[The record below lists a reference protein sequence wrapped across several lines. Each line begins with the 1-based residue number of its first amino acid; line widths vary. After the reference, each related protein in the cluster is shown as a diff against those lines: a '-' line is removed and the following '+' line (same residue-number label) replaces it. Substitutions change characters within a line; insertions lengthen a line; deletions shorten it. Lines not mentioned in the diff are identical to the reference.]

1 MAADKDQRL
10 RVVVAAANWIS
21 SYSQA
26 ASEPTAPVA
35 ARGTIEVT
43 KKVVAAAGVAEQG
56 RFDLTVDGAVKADDV
71 QDGGSTGAVAL
82 PIGKHTVGEAAG
94 AGTAL
99 GDYSARIACSAPGR
113 DAVAGDGNALEITV
127 AQNDQWKCTITNTR
141 NAGAIEVTKKVVA
154 ADGVAEQ
161 GRFDLT
167 VDGAVKADDVQDGGS
182 TGAVGVPTGKHT
194 IGEAAGAGTA
204 LGDYSARIACSAPG
218 RDAVPSESNAL
229 EVTVAKGDQWK
240 CTITNTRKPQPKPD
254 PGPTPP
260 TGDDGGQHVTLSSL
274 SISPKRL
281 ALKGPERGARVSW
294 EVSHGA
300 ILRLTL
306 QRSVTGRRVAGVCRK
321 VTSANRSRPACRRF
335 VSLRTITRSVAGG
348 AGSLKLVK
356 RFGATRLR
364 PGAYRLIVTAA
375 ADAAAQAS
383 APRAVSFKV
392 VRRAR

>member
-1 MAADKDQRL
+1 MTPWPA
-10 RVVVAAANWIS
+10 
-21 SYSQA
+21 
-26 ASEPTAPVA
+26 
-35 ARGTIEVT
+35 
-43 KKVVAAAGVAEQG
+43 
-56 RFDLTVDGAVKADDV
+56 
-71 QDGGSTGAVAL
+71 TG
-82 PIGKHTVGEAAG
+82 
-94 AGTAL
+94 
-99 GDYSARIACSAPGR
+99 
-113 DAVAGDGNALEITV
+113 
-127 AQNDQWKCTITNTR
+127 
-141 NAGAIEVTKKVVA
+141 
-154 ADGVAEQ
+154 
-161 GRFDLT
+161 
-167 VDGAVKADDVQDGGS
+167 
-182 TGAVGVPTGKHT
+182 
-194 IGEAAGAGTA
+194 
-204 LGDYSARIACSAPG
+204 
-218 RDAVPSESNAL
+218 NAL

-260 TGDDGGQHVTLSSL
+260 TGDDGGLHVTLSSL

-300 ILRLTL
+300 ILRLSL

-356 RFGATRLR
+356 RFGATRLQ

-375 ADAAAQAS
+375 ADASAQPS
-383 APRAVSFKV
+383 PPRAVSFKV